1 MKIANQPPPPQSP
14 STTSQEN
21 PITPTSIQNFLLPL
35 TSADFMMDKLESWV
49 TITSVKLNFADDIGS
64 NEMLL
69 TADDR
74 LDSELLRK
82 NSPKKLFGRQNINF

>member
-1 MKIANQPPPPQSP
+1 MFLIIN
-14 STTSQEN
+14 
-21 PITPTSIQNFLLPL
+21 IINFLLPL

-69 TADDR
+69 TADDT
-74 LDSELLRK
+74 EIGAIV
-82 NSPKKLFGRQNINF
+82 FF

>member
-1 MKIANQPPPPQSP
+1 
-14 STTSQEN
+14 
-21 PITPTSIQNFLLPL
+21 
-35 TSADFMMDKLESWV
+35 MMDKLESTV

>member
-1 MKIANQPPPPQSP
+1 MIMFLIIN
-14 STTSQEN
+14 
-21 PITPTSIQNFLLPL
+21 IINFLLPL

-69 TADDR
+69 TADDT
-74 LDSELLRK
+74 EIGAIV
-82 NSPKKLFGRQNINF
+82 FF